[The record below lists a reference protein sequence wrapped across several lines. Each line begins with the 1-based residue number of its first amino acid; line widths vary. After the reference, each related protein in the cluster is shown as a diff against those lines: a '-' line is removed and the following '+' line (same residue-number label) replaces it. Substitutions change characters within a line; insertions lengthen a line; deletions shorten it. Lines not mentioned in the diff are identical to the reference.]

1 MKRLPSLLLLLCVV
15 FSCSKN
21 ENVCTIS
28 GRYASAPDGV
38 VLYVTPVDD
47 ILSPIDSVVVKGGKF
62 EMELDGETYAVR
74 FVSSQQVIDGS
85 FIVVEPGSVK
95 IDFTGKCF
103 VSGTPANERLNR
115 FMTEKEKIINLR
127 RMGTP
132 GVLDD
137 FAIEGAMCDSIM
149 DLIVIAGDIFD
160 AYAVKEIKENIDSHI
175 GYFFLLQS
183 VGVVTSV
190 KLLPMFDKVPV
201 EYRDKLY
208 DIMRNRVESE
218 VNNMAMAEKYLE
230 DVVESLEATSVGK
243 KFQNF
248 ELDNIKGGKV
258 LLSDE
263 VFANR
268 YTLLLFGAG
277 WQDGIKEQLALL
289 SKEYDRYRNKG
300 LQFVGV
306 SLDGSV
312 DACKAIVDELDIK
325 WIQLCNPAGGSAEVA
340 AAYGITELPMA
351 VLINNRGTIIARMA
365 TVEDVVKKFEEL
377 F

>member
-95 IDFTGKCF
+95 IDFTGECF